1 MTCKTLLS
9 VVTRQDDTAPTMAA
23 LDAAIDLAR
32 RQDAHLEVLA
42 LGLDQ
47 TQVGY
52 FYAGASAIVYQETL
66 ERAQTE
72 AEEVEALVR
81 KRLTAEDVRWSVDR
95 AVAQLGGM
103 GGLIAQRARFADL
116 VILPRPYGP
125 GRGPAEE
132 AVIESALFEGQAAVM
147 VLPDGMAEPPAFDRI
162 VVAWNQSPE
171 ALSAVRRALPMLQR
185 AGAVDITVID
195 PPAHGPERS
204 DPGGLLSQWLSRHGV
219 RAEVS
224 VLARTLPRVSDV
236 LMRHVRDRDADLLVM
251 GAYGH
256 SRFREAILGG
266 ATRDLLETTPVAVFM
281 AH

>member
-1 MTCKTLLS
+1 MACKTLLS
-9 VVTRQDDTAPTMAA
+9 IVTRQENPKVVQET
-23 LDAAIDLAR
+23 LDAAVAIAR
-32 RQDAHLEVLA
+32 RFDAHLDVLA

-52 FYAGASAIVYQETL
+52 FYAGASAMIYQETL

-72 AEEVEALVR
+72 AEEMEALVR
-81 KRLTAEDVRWSVDR
+81 KRLGAEDVRWSVDR

-103 GGLIAQRARFADL
+103 SALISQRARFSDMVVL
-116 VILPRPYGP
+116 GRPYGH

-132 AVIESALFEGQAAVM
+132 AVIEAALFEGRVPVL
-147 VLPDGMAEPPAFDRI
+147 VLPDGMATPPAFDRA

-171 ALSAVRRALPMLQR
+171 ALAAIRKALPMLQK
-185 AGAVDITVID
+185 AAMVDITIID

-204 DPGGLLSQWLSRHGV
+204 DPGGMLSQWLVRHGV
-219 RAEVS
+219 RAEVT

-266 ATRDLLETTPVAVFM
+266 ATRDLLESAEVAVLM

>member
-1 MTCKTLLS
+1 MAWKTLLS
-9 VVTRQDDTAPTMAA
+9 VVTRQEDPAVNDAA
-23 LDAAIDLAR
+23 LNSAVALAR
-32 RQDAHLEVLA
+32 RFDAHLDVLA

-52 FYAGASAIVYQETL
+52 FYAGASAMIYQETL

-72 AEEVEALVR
+72 AEETEALVR
-81 KRLTAEDVRWSVDR
+81 RRMTPEEVRWSVDR

-103 GGLIAQRARFADL
+103 SALISQRARFSDM
-116 VILPRPYGP
+116 VVLPRPYGP

-132 AVIESALFEGQAAVM
+132 AVIEAALFEGRVPVL
-147 VLPDGMAEPPAFDRI
+147 VLPDGMAEPPAFDRA

-171 ALSAVRRALPMLQR
+171 AISAIRKALPLLQR
-185 AGAVDITVID
+185 ASIVDITIID
-195 PPAHGPERS
+195 PPSHGPERS
-204 DPGGLLSQWLSRHGV
+204 DPGGMLSQWLARHGV
-219 RAEVS
+219 RCEVS
-224 VLARTLPRVSDV
+224 VLARTMPRVSDV
-236 LMRHVRDRDADLLVM
+236 LMRHVGDRDANLLVM

-266 ATRDLLETTPVAVFM
+266 ATRDLLETASVPVLM

>member
-1 MTCKTLLS
+1 MATKTLLS
-9 VVTRQDDTAPTMAA
+9 VVTRQDDASPGMAA
-23 LDAAIDLAR
+23 LDAAIALAR
-32 RQDAHLEVLA
+32 REDAHLEVLA
-42 LGLDQ
+42 LGMDQ

-66 ERAQTE
+66 ERAQADAE
-72 AEEVEALVR
+72 AAEAMVR
-81 KRLTAEDVRWSVDR
+81 KRLAAEDIRWSVDR

-103 GGLIAQRARFADL
+103 AELISQRARFADL
-116 VILPRPYGP
+116 VVLPRPYGA

-132 AVIESALFEGQAAVM
+132 AVVEAALFEGQCAVLVM
-147 VLPDGMAEPPAFDRI
+147 PDGMAEPPAFQRV

-171 ALSAVRRALPMLQR
+171 ALSAIRRALPLLR
-185 AGAVDITVID
+185 KAAAVDITIID
-195 PPAHGPERS
+195 PPVHGPERS
-204 DPGGLLSQWLSRHGV
+204 DPGGMLSQWLSRHGV
-219 RAEVS
+219 RAEVT
-224 VLARTLPRVSDV
+224 VLARTLPRISDV

-266 ATRDLLETTPVAVFM
+266 ATRDLLETAEVPVFM

>member
-1 MTCKTLLS
+1 MACKTLLS
-9 VVTRQDDTAPTMAA
+9 IMTATEDPSAA
-23 LDAAIDLAR
+23 LTNLDAAIALAR

-52 FYAGASAIVYQETL
+52 FYAGASAMLYQETL
-66 ERAQTE
+66 DRAQAE
-72 AEEVEALVR
+72 AEAMEARVR
-81 KRLTAEDVRWSVDR
+81 KRLAAQDIRWSVDR

-103 GGLIAQRARFADL
+103 AGLIAQRARFADL
-116 VILPRPYGP
+116 VVLGRPYGA
-125 GRGPAEE
+125 GRGPADE
-132 AVIESALFEGQAAVM
+132 AVIESALFEGQAAVL
-147 VLPDGMAEPPAFDRI
+147 VLPDGMAEPPAFDRA

-171 ALSAVRRALPMLQR
+171 AVSAVRRALPMLQR
-185 AGAVDITVID
+185 AATVDITVID
-195 PPAHGPERS
+195 PPAHGHERS
-204 DPGGLLSQWLSRHGV
+204 DPGGLLSQWLARHGV
-219 RAEVS
+219 RAEVT

-266 ATRDLLETTPVAVFM
+266 ATRDLLETAPIAVFM